1 MSLKDKVIVITGAAS
16 GIGLET
22 ARLFAS
28 KGAKLSLADVQ
39 TDRLQE
45 LHSELLATY
54 PEAQVM
60 AMTVDVSKRSQVEE
74 WITKTVDTYGK
85 LDGCANLAG
94 VIGKQSNVVPIENVD
109 DDDWDFI
116 YSVNVI
122 GLRNCLRAQVPH
134 MNAGGSIVNASSI
147 LGLIGAA
154 NNLAYASSKHAII
167 GMTRVAAKELGPRKI
182 RCNCFCP
189 GPVDTPMLR
198 NSYEILGK
206 EVDYSFLPLGRTADQ
221 KEIPATVEFLISD
234 ASSFMTGVALPT
246 TLSYDGSADF
256 YVRRYEDFEDAYED
270 PYYKDVIKPDEEYLF
285 DVDNM
290 RVMVGTETCVIE
302 DGRIVEGRDQTTG

>member
-1 MSLKDKVIVITGAAS
+1 MSLKDKVVVITGAAS
-16 GIGLET
+16 GMGLET

-28 KGAKLSLADVQ
+28 KGAKLSLADIQ
-39 TDRLQE
+39 AERLNE
-45 LHSELLATY
+45 LHKELTETI
-54 PEAQVM
+54 PDVKVM
-60 AMTVDVSKRSQVEE
+60 IMAVDVSKREEVEG
-74 WITKTVDTYGK
+74 WVSRTVEAFGK

-94 VIGKQSNVVPIENVD
+94 VIGKQSNAVPIEGVD

-116 YSVNVI
+116 YGVNVI
-122 GLRNCLRAQVPH
+122 GLRNCLRAQIPH
-134 MNAGGSIVNASSI
+134 MNEGGSIVNASSI

-167 GMTRVAAKELGPRKI
+167 GMTRVAAKELGPKKI

-206 EVDYSFLPLGRTADQ
+206 EVDYGFLPLGRTADQ

-234 ASSFMTGVALPT
+234 ASSFITGVALP
-246 TLSYDGSADF
+246 
-256 YVRRYEDFEDAYED
+256 V
-270 PYYKDVIKPDEEYLF
+270 DVPSLVLIGQHE
-285 DVDNM
+285 
-290 RVMVGTETCVIE
+290 
-302 DGRIVEGRDQTTG
+302 

>member
-39 TDRLQE
+39 TARLEE
-45 LHSELLATY
+45 LHSELKASH
-54 PEAQVM
+54 PSAQVM
-60 AMTVDVSKRSQVEE
+60 ITTVDVSQRAQVES
-74 WITKTVDTYGK
+74 WISETVNAYGK

-116 YSVNVI
+116 YGVNVI

-134 MNAGGSIVNASSI
+134 MNEGGSIVNASSI
-147 LGLIGAA
+147 LGLIGAP
-154 NNLAYASSKHAII
+154 NNLAYASSKHAVV

-189 GPVDTPMLR
+189 YV
-198 NSYEILGK
+198 YLGWK
-206 EVDYSFLPLGRTADQ
+206 EQELGQ
-221 KEIPATVEFLISD
+221 WLTV
-234 ASSFMTGVALPT
+234 V
-246 TLSYDGSADF
+246 
-256 YVRRYEDFEDAYED
+256 
-270 PYYKDVIKPDEEYLF
+270 
-285 DVDNM
+285 
-290 RVMVGTETCVIE
+290 
-302 DGRIVEGRDQTTG
+302 